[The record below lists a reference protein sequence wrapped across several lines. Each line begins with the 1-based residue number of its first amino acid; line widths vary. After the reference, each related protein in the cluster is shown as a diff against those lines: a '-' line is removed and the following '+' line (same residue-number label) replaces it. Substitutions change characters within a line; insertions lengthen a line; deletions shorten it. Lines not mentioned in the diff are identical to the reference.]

1 MEQKSISVWYL
12 RFVFWTFYYF
22 WLPTRWSFGFS
33 GDHQQN
39 IQCVLI
45 YICCVLISMWCS
57 FLSVKNKGST
67 TTCQNHHFGKSV
79 RLSVFMSDCSLLA
92 KIENLRLTVCVFVR
106 QSVVVAIAH
115 ERLDQSTPNLTQIC
129 IPVAVKVCVLFSVDD
144 VINDVIRSKNRL
156 KFWTS
161 VTPSIFKLE
170 RWSKAQIIANARD
183 YLAGIFDFRYHI
195 RWKSSK

>member
-1 MEQKSISVWYL
+1 MSLFLYDVHFFLL
-12 RFVFWTFYYF
+12 R
-22 WLPTRWSFGFS
+22 
-33 GDHQQN
+33 
-39 IQCVLI
+39 IKVL
-45 YICCVLISMWCS
+45 L
-57 FLSVKNKGST
+57 
-67 TTCQNHHFGKSV
+67 
-79 RLSVFMSDCSLLA
+79 LLA
-92 KIENLRLTVCVFVR
+92 KITILARVCVCRFLCLTVRYLPKLKIFVWRCVCVFVR

-170 RWSKAQIIANARD
+170 RWSKAQNIANARG